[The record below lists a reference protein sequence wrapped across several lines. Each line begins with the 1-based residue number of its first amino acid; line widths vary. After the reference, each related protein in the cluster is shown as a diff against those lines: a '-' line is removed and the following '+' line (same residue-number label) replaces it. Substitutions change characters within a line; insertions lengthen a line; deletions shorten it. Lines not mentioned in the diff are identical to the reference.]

1 MSKGRKTKKGRSD
14 GGEHS
19 FGSALD
25 EVGWKPR
32 SGTSRLELRVNKASN
47 DISRNYE
54 RALDAIVA
62 ERQFGGPSHIS
73 TELEILEE
81 ATRLVKQA
89 RGKGDHSG

>member
-1 MSKGRKTKKGRSD
+1 M
-14 GGEHS
+14 
-19 FGSALD
+19 
-25 EVGWKPR
+25 
-32 SGTSRLELRVNKASN
+32 NKASN
-47 DISRNYE
+47 DIRRNYE